1 MKNHWRAGKK
11 QIEALQCLDLT
22 KQQIQPHQPQTRSVE
37 DIFPKDELNQEAL
50 NELKM
55 LLEIEGGVNRENL
68 FYKTVA
74 Y

>member
-1 MKNHWRAGKK
+1 MENNEKPLESRTKK
-11 QIEALQCLDLT
+11 IEALQYLDLT
-22 KQQIQPHQPQTRSVE
+22 KQQIQPQITSVE

>member
-22 KQQIQPHQPQTRSVE
+22 KQQKQPQITSVE

>member
-11 QIEALQCLDLT
+11 QIEALQYLDLT

-55 LLEIEGGVNRENL
+55 LLEIEGRVNRENL